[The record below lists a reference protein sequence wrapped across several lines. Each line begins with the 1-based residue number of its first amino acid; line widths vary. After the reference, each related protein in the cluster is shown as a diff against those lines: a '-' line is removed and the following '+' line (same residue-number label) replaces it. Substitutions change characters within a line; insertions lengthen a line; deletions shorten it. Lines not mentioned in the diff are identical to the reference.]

1 MGASQLRMETMML
14 TRWHAAR
21 LRRALIAL
29 GIAAA
34 VASCSSPTAVAVP
47 TVTPAPSP
55 TPGATATVE
64 NQPIPGGPVLLRA
77 DMSLRK
83 VIETGGGA
91 AKLALNPADGKLYYL
106 MLSDGVFR
114 VDASAGASP
123 TSVHVVLS
131 DTLPGGSEGLAFG
144 QD

>member
-64 NQPIPGGPVLLRA
+64 SQPIPGGPVLLRA

-83 VIETGGGA
+83 VIETGGGGARRGPHPA
-91 AKLALNPADGKLYYL
+91 AGKLAFLQRRAR
-106 MLSDGVFR
+106 GVLR
-114 VDASAGASP
+114 GAGRGAAP
-123 TSVHVVLS
+123 
-131 DTLPGGSEGLAFG
+131 P
-144 QD
+144 